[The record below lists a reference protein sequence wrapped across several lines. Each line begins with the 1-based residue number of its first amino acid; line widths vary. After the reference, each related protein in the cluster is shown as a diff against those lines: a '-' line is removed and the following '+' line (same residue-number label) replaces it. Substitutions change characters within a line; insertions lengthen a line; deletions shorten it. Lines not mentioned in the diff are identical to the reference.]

1 MLYSLKNQHVGLA
14 DCFHG
19 SSCSPKIPLKIL
31 IVIFFI
37 QKKSAETELIIYD
50 GFILIYNTVFTDR
63 ISLPATD
70 TL

>member
-1 MLYSLKNQHVGLA
+1 MLYSLKNIWLA

-31 IVIFFI
+31 IVIFFLYK
-37 QKKSAETELIIYD
+37 KKSTETELIIYD

-63 ISLPATD
+63 ISLPAAD